1 LLIVQARIDLT
12 KATAKVLIALFV
24 LSCGSRAHSWQNHD
38 HTTQSLAT
46 DSLLRSSAA
55 YELDTDLKADQIA
68 FESNGFDK
76 TISIK
81 FGNLRS
87 KELGFA
93 TRSDDTGNLIAGD
106 LDRDGDVDLIWVGS
120 EDRNDAVVLINQGEG
135 NFAQVSDNAPYAS
148 ELDELF
154 NTGDSPH
161 KQSLKKHRKS
171 SSLTSS
177 SFSEIGPGLKTQ
189 FRAPTVQEHSV
200 TTVERVADRL
210 AILTDVSPRGP
221 PSIFS

>member
-1 LLIVQARIDLT
+1 MQARIDLT

-24 LSCGSRAHSWQNHD
+24 LSCVSRAHPWQHHNHKA
-38 HTTQSLAT
+38 QSKAA

-55 YELDTDLKADQIA
+55 YELDTDLKADQVEL
-68 FESNGFDK
+68 ESNGFDK

-87 KELGFA
+87 KELGFT
-93 TRSDDTGNLIAGD
+93 TRSDDAGKLIAGD
-106 LDRDGDVDLIWVGS
+106 LDRDGDVDLIWIGS

-135 NFAQVSDNAPYAS
+135 NFAEVSDNAPYAS

-154 NTGDSPH
+154 NTGDSPQ
-161 KQSLKKHRKS
+161 KRSLKKHRKS

-177 SFSEIGPGLKTQ
+177 SFSDIGLGLEIR

-210 AILTDVSPRGP
+210 VILTHVSPRGP
-221 PSIFS
+221 PSILS